1 MINSIT
7 IMGRL
12 TADPE
17 LRTTST
23 GIEVTS
29 FTVAVDRRYRKQGEE
44 KQTDFLPVIAFR
56 QTASFITKYFTK
68 GMMIA
73 VEGALQSR
81 KYEDKEGKPRTAY
94 DILANNVSFC
104 GSKSE
109 NGGAITSTADTVSVS
124 AADDDDLP
132 F

>member
-1 MINSIT
+1 MINNIT

-23 GIEVTS
+23 GIDVTS

-56 QTASFITKYFTK
+56 QTATFINKYFSK

-81 KYEDKEGKPRTAY
+81 KYEDKEGKTRTAY
-94 DILANNVSFC
+94 DIIANNVSFC
-104 GSKSE
+104 GSKES
-109 NGGAITSTADTVSVS
+109 GGNSSTGDAVSVS
-124 AADDDDLP
+124 ADDDDDLP